1 MNKKAKMLLII
12 IPIIIFS
19 IVLIYLLF
27 FNKKDTNEF
36 YSKTI
41 LVSNLDGN
49 KEFNVSKL
57 STKEASTKVKEDFY
71 STTINLYENDKIVDS
86 IPIKNFSN
94 LKENIEEEI
103 IEAKKQND
111 KLTLFEKLKT
121 NKYSLHIN
129 YSITNDDLSK
139 LLDTLNC
146 IKTFK
151 ESKDAYIEKID
162 NELVIQEEVYGNE
175 IDKDLFIKNVVN
187 EINKGNVNI
196 NLDDLNI
203 YIKPKTLKN
212 DVNLKKQVESY
223 NKCIN
228 TKFTYLFG
236 KYKEVISKDMIS
248 SWISFN
254 EKNEITFDEDSMLEY
269 ISSLATKYNTYGT
282 TRTFTTTNGQTIKI
296 PAGDYGWSISQ
307 TKEVENLKNDLL
319 KGETIEREPT
329 WLYVGYGSYTN
340 QNGLDIGDSY
350 IEINIS
356 SQHLWLYVDGDLK
369 LESDFVSGNES
380 KGHGTPSG
388 VFGLTYKTKN
398 ATLKGPGYATPVSYW
413 MPFNRDIGLHDATWR
428 NSFGGK
434 IYKTSGSHGC
444 INLPKEKAKE
454 IYNYIDTYFP
464 IIVYDE
470 EELNTKV

>member
-1 MNKKAKMLLII
+1 MTKNTFKKLTIVFIFIVFGLII
-12 IPIIIFS
+12 
-19 IVLIYLLF
+19 LLF
-27 FNKKDTNEF
+27 YTNKHNKDEF
-36 YSKTI
+36 YNKTI
-41 LVSNLDGN
+41 LVSSLDN
-49 KEFNVSKL
+49 KTTFDVSKL
-57 STKEASTKVKEDFY
+57 KVDKVTSNVKDYFYNTK
-71 STTINLYENDKIVDS
+71 INLYEKGEIVDS

-94 LKENIEEEI
+94 LKENIDEEI

-121 NKYSLHIN
+121 NKYYLHIN
-129 YSITNDDLSK
+129 YSITNDDLLK

-175 IDKDLFIKNVVN
+175 IDRDLFIKNVVN

-236 KYKEVISKDMIS
+236 KDKEVISKDMIS

-282 TRTFTTTNGQTIKI
+282 TRTFTTTNGQVIKI

-350 IEINIS
+350 IEIDIS
-356 SQHLWLYVDGDLK
+356 SQHLWLYVDGILK

>member
-1 MNKKAKMLLII
+1 MNKNILKKII
-12 IPIIIFS
+12 IVFILIVFWL
-19 IVLIYLLF
+19 IVLLF
-27 FNKKDTNEF
+27 YTNKHNKDEF
-36 YSKTI
+36 YNKTI
-41 LVSNLDGN
+41 LVSNLDN
-49 KEFNVSKL
+49 KTTFDVSKL
-57 STKEASTKVKEDFY
+57 NVDEVTSNIKDYFYNTK
-71 STTINLYENDKIVDS
+71 INLYEKGEIVDTIS
-86 IPIKNFSN
+86 IKNFPN

-236 KYKEVISKDMIS
+236 KDKEVISKDMIS

-254 EKNEITFDEDSMLEY
+254 KKNEITFDEDSMLEY

-282 TRTFTTTNGQTIKI
+282 TRTFTTTNGQVIKI

-350 IEINIS
+350 IEIDIS
-356 SQHLWLYVDGDLK
+356 SQHLWLYVDGILK

>member
-1 MNKKAKMLLII
+1 MTKNTFKKLTIVFIFIVFGLII
-12 IPIIIFS
+12 
-19 IVLIYLLF
+19 LLF
-27 FNKKDTNEF
+27 YTNKHNKDEF
-36 YSKTI
+36 YNKTI
-41 LVSNLDGN
+41 LVSSLDN
-49 KEFNVSKL
+49 KTTFDVSKL
-57 STKEASTKVKEDFY
+57 KVDKVTSNVKDYFYNTK
-71 STTINLYENDKIVDS
+71 INLYEKGEIVDS

-94 LKENIEEEI
+94 LKENIDEEI

-121 NKYSLHIN
+121 NKYYLHIN
-129 YSITNDDLSK
+129 YSITNDDLLK
-139 LLDTLNC
+139 LLDNLNC
-146 IKTFK
+146 IKIFK

-162 NELVIQEEVYGNE
+162 NELVIQEEIYGNE

-196 NLDDLNI
+196 NLDDLNV

-236 KYKEVISKDMIS
+236 KNKEVISKDMIS

-350 IEINIS
+350 IEIDIS
-356 SQHLWLYVDGDLK
+356 SQHLWLYVDGILK

-388 VFGLTYKTKN
+388 IFGLTYKTKN

>member
-1 MNKKAKMLLII
+1 
-12 IPIIIFS
+12 
-19 IVLIYLLF
+19 
-27 FNKKDTNEF
+27 
-36 YSKTI
+36 
-41 LVSNLDGN
+41 
-49 KEFNVSKL
+49 
-57 STKEASTKVKEDFY
+57 
-71 STTINLYENDKIVDS
+71 
-86 IPIKNFSN
+86 
-94 LKENIEEEI
+94 
-103 IEAKKQND
+103 
-111 KLTLFEKLKT
+111 
-121 NKYSLHIN
+121 
-129 YSITNDDLSK
+129 
-139 LLDTLNC
+139 
-146 IKTFK
+146 
-151 ESKDAYIEKID
+151 
-162 NELVIQEEVYGNE
+162 
-175 IDKDLFIKNVVN
+175 
-187 EINKGNVNI
+187 
-196 NLDDLNI
+196 
-203 YIKPKTLKN
+203 
-212 DVNLKKQVESY
+212 
-223 NKCIN
+223 
-228 TKFTYLFG
+228 
-236 KYKEVISKDMIS
+236 MIS

-282 TRTFTTTNGQTIKI
+282 TRTFTTTNGQVIKI

-350 IEINIS
+350 IEIDIS
-356 SQHLWLYVDGDLK
+356 SQHLWLYVDGILK

-380 KGHGTPSG
+380 KGHVTPSG